1 MGVIID
7 EIDFDEYNKIKK
19 KTDKDPNLE
28 KRIRKI
34 TPEEVLKEIEAGA
47 SYNLRESLQSLRE
60 RVKRYKRTRE

>member
-7 EIDFDEYNKIKK
+7 EIDFDEYHKIKK

-47 SYNLRESLQSLRE
+47 SYNLRLIVHNCNLGTHFL
-60 RVKRYKRTRE
+60 KTNK